1 MKGGASHLPLG
12 GVHMQKSQG
21 HTCSLIM
28 QQLQLRY
35 QAKSWL
41 PCMLN
46 SSLLWL
52 HLIFDGP

>member
-1 MKGGASHLPLG
+1 
-12 GVHMQKSQG
+12 MQKSQG